1 MAETQARI
9 GYGTLFKYG
18 DGASPEVFTTVAEVY
33 EISGPS
39 LSREIPDATHMESP
53 DGYREFLGGLKDGGE
68 VTIEANFLPA
78 HASQNASTGVI
89 SFFDAGERRNYQ
101 IVWPTSPT
109 TSWQFAAVVQSVE
122 PAAPV
127 DDKLNLSVTF
137 KLSGK
142 PAFL

>member
-1 MAETQARI
+1 MAPARRC
-9 GYGTLFKYG
+9 
-18 DGASPEVFTTVAEVY
+18 SPRWRRSTRSPARV
-33 EISGPS
+33 
-39 LSREIPDATHMESP
+39 SRARSP